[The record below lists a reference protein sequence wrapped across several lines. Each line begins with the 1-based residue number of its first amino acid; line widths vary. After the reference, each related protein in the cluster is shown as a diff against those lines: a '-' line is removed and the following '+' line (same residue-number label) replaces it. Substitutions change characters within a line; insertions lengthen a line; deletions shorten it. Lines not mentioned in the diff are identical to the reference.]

1 MNKDK
6 MIVETLKNIDRF
18 VIQLLMFGMWGIVLY
33 NIEFVYE
40 LKLFYDV
47 MVEKPLRTNYLI

>member
-1 MNKDK
+1 